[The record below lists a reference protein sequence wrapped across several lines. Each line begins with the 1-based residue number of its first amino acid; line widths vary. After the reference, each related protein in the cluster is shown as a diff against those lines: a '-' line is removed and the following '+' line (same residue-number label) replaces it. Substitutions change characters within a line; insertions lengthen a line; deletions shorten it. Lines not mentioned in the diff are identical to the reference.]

1 MLEPSKEAIRRVL
14 RHHAKTSGSRLKY
27 ITTEMINLPD
37 CALGHRYDLF
47 EQNVACARFIRR
59 AWEEVKVLHAAGLA

>member
-37 CALGHRYDLF
+37 YALGHRYDLF